1 MKKGLDYFSFDVDF
15 FEDEKIQYVSSR
27 FGIKGEVCA
36 IRLLT
41 RLYRD
46 GYFLRWDVQDS
57 PYLFAKVAGK
67 EFTTGLVKGIVDELV
82 RRGFFNES
90 LLHSFGILTSH
101 GIQTRYLKACARR
114 KVVEID
120 ERYLLVDPLDFKNL
134 RIGRFDSCTH
144 FSSKCIHDV
153 DIKGENVDIS
163 GKNVDISKQSKVK
176 ESKYTTTTTTTA
188 DRYAEAIQCYQDNI
202 RPISG
207 GIELEKVQALIDEAG
222 TDLFVKAVDR
232 AVFRDVR
239 NLQYITGILRD
250 WMANGYDEE
259 GDGKNGGT
267 AKSGE
272 QQRPARKTHAN
283 ASAGRKKT
291 DGSETDWDSVSGW
304 E

>member
-1 MKKGLDYFSFDVDF
+1 M
-15 FEDEKIQYVSSR
+15 
-27 FGIKGEVCA
+27 
-36 IRLLT
+36 
-41 RLYRD
+41 
-46 GYFLRWDVQDS
+46 
-57 PYLFAKVAGK
+57 
-67 EFTTGLVKGIVDELV
+67 
-82 RRGFFNES
+82 
-90 LLHSFGILTSH
+90 
-101 GIQTRYLKACARR
+101 
-114 KVVEID
+114 
-120 ERYLLVDPLDFKNL
+120 
-134 RIGRFDSCTH
+134 
-144 FSSKCIHDV
+144 
-153 DIKGENVDIS
+153 

-222 TDLFVKAVDR
+222 MDLFKKAVDR

-259 GDGKNGGT
+259 GDGRNGGT
-267 AKSGE
+267 AKSGK